1 MENTR
6 NHEYAAFVLRISLGV
21 MFLAHG
27 LLKLTV
33 FTLPGTVGFFESVG
47 FPGWLA
53 YPVTAGEIA
62 GGALLIAGIGTRVVS
77 LALLPVLLGAI
88 TVHFGNGWAYTNANG
103 GWEYAAFLS
112 AAAIA
117 QALLG
122 DGAFALRPGRLGTS
136 PAEDARAAIS

>member
-6 NHEYAAFVLRISLGV
+6 NYEYAAFVLRVSLGV
-21 MFLAHG
+21 MFIAHG

-53 YPVTAGEIA
+53 YPVTFGEIA
-62 GGALLIAGIGTRVVS
+62 GGALLVAGVATRAVS

-88 TVHFGNGWAYTNANG
+88 TVHFGNGWVYTNANG

-112 AAAIA
+112 GTAVA

-122 DGAFALRPGRLGTS
+122 DGAFALRFTRS
-136 PAEDARAAIS
+136 PKPKIGGAVTTT